1 MGFTNVDIV
10 GLEIYHP
17 NNKVENDFFINH
29 FSKMGVDA
37 EPLMKHLGRKERYLA
52 NEGENSLTMAFEAA
66 KKAIVKSK
74 IAPED
79 LDMIIFVSETP
90 EYLVPTNALK
100 LNNMLNIKCA
110 HLVFDMNDNCI
121 GMLTAMDL
129 ASRYM
134 LTNRRIKYALIVG
147 SLYITG
153 MVRKDCVISYPN
165 IADGSAAI
173 ILQNVSDSKIKSGY
187 IDCNYYTNSMNH
199 DFMESP
205 KCGFSNLHNKDIEE
219 NDKKLLWIPHDVSFF
234 SDDWKQLITDLLE
247 RNGLEPDD
255 INQYIFSQFSIPD
268 GLLTLEKLGVS
279 VEKTMT
285 IGEKY
290 GYTGCASPFFA
301 LHDAIEAGKVTQG
314 DYIVLFSVGA
324 GYTMSAVLLKL

>member
-1 MGFTNVDIV
+1 MGYSNVDII

-29 FSKMGVDA
+29 FSKLGIDA

-52 NEGENSLTMAFEAA
+52 ADGENSLTMAYKAA
-66 KKAIVKSK
+66 TKAIEKSN
-74 IAPED
+74 ISPED
-79 LDMIIFVSETP
+79 IDMIIFVSETP
-90 EYLVPTNALK
+90 EYFVPTNALK
-100 LNNMLNIKCA
+100 LNNMLGSKCA

-134 LTNRRIKYALIVG
+134 FSNKKIKYALIVG

-153 MVRKDCVISYPN
+153 MVRTDCVVSYPN

-173 ILQNVSDSKIKSGY
+173 VLENIPDCKIKSGY
-187 IDCNYYTNSMNH
+187 IDSNYYTNSMNH
-199 DFMESP
+199 NFMESP
-205 KCGFSNLHNKDIEE
+205 KCGFSKLNNKDVEE
-219 NDKKLLWIPHDVSFF
+219 NNKKLLWIPHDVSFF
-234 SDDWKQLITDLLE
+234 SDDWKQLICDLLE
-247 RNGLEPDD
+247 RNGMEPND
-255 INQYIFSQFSIPD
+255 INHYLFSQFSLPD
-268 GLLTLEKLGVS
+268 GLITLEKLGVP
-279 VEKTMT
+279 VEKTT
-285 IGEKY
+285 TVGEKY

-301 LHDAIEAGKVTQG
+301 LYDSINDGKVKQG

-324 GYTMSAVLLKL
+324 GYSMSAVLLKL

>member
-1 MGFTNVDIV
+1 MGFTNVDII

-17 NNKVENDFFINH
+17 NNMIGNDFFINH
-29 FSKMGVDA
+29 FSKLGVDA
-37 EPLMKHLGRKERYLA
+37 EPLMKHLGRKERFLA
-52 NEGENSLTMAFEAA
+52 TEGENSLTMAYEAA
-66 KKAIVKSK
+66 RKALEKSN
-74 IAPED
+74 ISPED

-100 LNNMLNIKCA
+100 LNNMLGSKCA

-121 GMLTAMDL
+121 GMLTAYDL

-134 LTNRRIKYALIVG
+134 FSNNRIKYTLIVG

-153 MVRKDCVISYPN
+153 MVRKDCVVSYPN
-165 IADGSAAI
+165 IADGCAAI
-173 ILQNVSDSKIKSGY
+173 ILENVPDSRIKSGF

-199 DFMESP
+199 NFMESP

-219 NDKKLLWIPHDVSFF
+219 NDKKLLWIQHDVSFF
-234 SDDWKQLITDLLE
+234 SDDWKQLISDLLE
-247 RNGLEPDD
+247 RNGLEPND
-255 INQYIFSQFSIPD
+255 INHYLFSQFSLPD
-268 GLLTLEKLGVS
+268 GLLTLEKLGVPF
-279 VEKTMT
+279 EKTT
-285 IGEKY
+285 TVGEKY

-301 LHDAIEAGKVTQG
+301 LHDAIKEGKVAQG

-324 GYTMSAVLLKL
+324 GYSMSAVLLKL